1 MNVPIDIS
9 TVTLST
15 SRLTLRPFCQGDL
28 DDFFDYASVDGV
40 GQMAGWNPHKDK
52 AETRIILDSFI
63 KRKKT
68 FALVHNGKVIG
79 SLGIEEYDEKKYP
92 EFADKKCRELG
103 FVLSKAYWGQ
113 GLIPEAVNEVIR
125 FLFEEIGLDVI
136 FCGYFSSNRQSRRV
150 QEKCGFRYYTSE
162 TYDAQIGTI
171 ADSILNILTKQDYLT
186 NQIHN

>member
-9 TVTLST
+9 TVLLST
-15 SRLTLRPFCQGDL
+15 NRLTLRPFCQGDL

-40 GQMAGWNPHKDK
+40 GQMAGWNPHKSK
-52 AETRIILDSFI
+52 AETQKILDSFI
-63 KRKKT
+63 KHKKT

-79 SLGIEEYDEKKYP
+79 SLGIEKYDEEKYP
-92 EFADKKCRELG
+92 EFVDQKCRELG

-125 FLFEEIGLDVI
+125 FLFDDIGLDVI
-136 FCGYFSSNRQSRRV
+136 LCGHFSSNHQSRRV
-150 QEKCGFRYYTSE
+150 QEKCGFHYYTLE
-162 TYDAQIGTI
+162 THDTQIGTI
-171 ADSILNILTKQDYLT
+171 QDCVLNILTKQDFLT